1 MLSGGFSLIKII
13 YGPKVTVKTKLLLD
27 AAISNAKDAKGL
39 SVFITDN
46 KRAMYSLDRAV
57 RYIDVTDY
65 DIAGEDALCGFVKG
79 VAACNSDHEYIYID
93 GVARIAGKQL
103 SELAGIFYMLEK
115 ISAENKITITL
126 TCSAAEADLPDFVKK
141 FI

>member
-1 MLSGGFSLIKII
+1 MIKII
-13 YGPKVTVKTKLLLD
+13 YGRKGTGKTKQLID
-27 AAISNAKDAKGL
+27 AANSNAKAAKGL

-46 KRAMYSLDRAV
+46 KRCMYDVDRNI
-57 RYIDVTDY
+57 RFIDVADWA
-65 DIAGEDALCGFVKG
+65 IAGEDALCGFVKG

-93 GVARIAGKQL
+93 GVARIAGKPL

-115 ISAENKITITL
+115 ISSENKITITL
-126 TCSAAEADLPDFVKK
+126 TCSAAEAELPDFVKK